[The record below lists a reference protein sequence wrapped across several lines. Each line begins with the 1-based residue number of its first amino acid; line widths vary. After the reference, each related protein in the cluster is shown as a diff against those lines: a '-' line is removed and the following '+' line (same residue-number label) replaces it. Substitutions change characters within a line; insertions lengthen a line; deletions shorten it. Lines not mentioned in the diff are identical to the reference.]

1 MIKMI
6 KPPSVCIGCSTSRT
20 KTFNQNIQI
29 FYDTVQK
36 TLSEQ
41 MHLIQTLVLKYI
53 LVGGAH
59 YLQPCCIFSILIM
72 MLKDYQPLCSGLL
85 KITPLM
91 DPQLMR
97 NVLNYTNFQQI
108 IVGKS
113 GLGHPPSKVV
123 CL

>member
-1 MIKMI
+1 MI

-91 DPQLMR
+91 DLQLMR
-97 NVLNYTNFQQI
+97 NVLNYTNFN
-108 IVGKS
+108 K
-113 GLGHPPSKVV
+113 
-123 CL
+123 